1 MELSPISLGNK
12 PRCWNDG
19 LKRGFLSDN
28 HIETPDI
35 FIITNKAHIVK
46 IFLALFNNI

>member
-1 MELSPISLGNK
+1 MELAPMFLGNK
-12 PRCWNDG
+12 PRSCNHA

-35 FIITNKAHIVK
+35 FIITNNHKNVK
-46 IFLALFNNI
+46 SIF